1 APGHI
6 LHRQV
11 PNHSKRPRPLSSPLV
26 EPDDVRMPQ
35 LGRLGN
41 AAQKA
46 ADLFLVELEVAW
58 VDAEGHNG
66 PARFHRPDGTIPVA
80 VAAGVDSVL
89 AHEFHRRT
97 RTRCFKGYPK
107 PVRTEL
113 QHVSVLESPRLL
125 QADAID
131 LDPAAAVQVE
141 KPPGAAD
148 TRQEGVLGRGL

>member
-1 APGHI
+1 
-6 LHRQV
+6 
-11 PNHSKRPRPLSSPLV
+11 
-26 EPDDVRMPQ
+26 
-35 LGRLGN
+35 
-41 AAQKA
+41 QKA
-46 ADLFLVELEVAW
+46 ADLFVVELEVAW

-66 PARFHRPDGTIPVA
+66 PARFHRPDGTIQVA

-148 TRQEGVLGRGL
+148 TRQEGVLGRGLTIGKQVIAMVLLTQEDLPLGARAKNDLVHLAEQAQGWDP